1 MAFFWIKSKTI
12 KTTKC
17 YLRNIRESCLEVPVD
32 FKWLTDYFQL
42 LPFGGGVSFLILC
55 GLAPYHDLFWSR
67 ESGRTLLN
75 FKSPKFLLLPSWK
88 ASALK
93 WRNLIW
99 TTTFRERF
107 SHLAIHS
114 SLPSWDSTYMNEATV
129 DQPVQQSYELTVT
142 TGVSSDKTSRI
153 MWNDKLLLF
162 QATKFWWNM
171 NFLISHTRTY
181 LSWIMSTAS

>member
-1 MAFFWIKSKTI
+1 M
-12 KTTKC
+12 
-17 YLRNIRESCLEVPVD
+17 D
-32 FKWLTDYFQL
+32 FKWLDYFQL
-42 LPFGGGVSFLILC
+42 FPFGDGVSFLTLC

-67 ESGRTLLN
+67 GCGRTLWN

-93 WRNLIW
+93 WRNPIW

-107 SHLAIHS
+107 SHLPNLS
-114 SLPSWDSTYMNEATV
+114 SWDSTHVNETTL
-129 DQPVQQSYELTVT
+129 DQPVQQSHQLTVT
-142 TGVSSDKTSRI
+142 TGASSDKTSRI

-162 QATKFWWNM
+162 RATKFWGNM

-181 LSWIMSTAS
+181 LLWIMSTVS